1 MRTGI
6 LTTLLAVVGLG
17 FLVATAVTLLLPALS
32 AEFVP
37 LSVLLAGVVTAVA
50 VAIAVRRL
58 LLVRLARMTRTLRRV
73 RGNNFVIRC
82 EDGNDELGSLGREV
96 NSLLQHLTDL
106 SVNVIDA
113 DRELQ
118 WAQKELKLQEEL
130 AEKGRLLQDTNNQ
143 LETRLKELSLLFSVS
158 RSLSTSLNLAPLLES
173 FSRAGARAMEVDRF
187 AILIYD
193 ERSKAL
199 VVSGSYGFHDAAGHI
214 EGMRFYPGEGI
225 SGTVY
230 EKRTMLYIRD
240 LAKEHR
246 FLHFRGKTSLE
257 GSLLAL
263 PLPSGDKCLGVM
275 LLNRTGVDAF
285 SFEDVGLFHIIANQ
299 VASAVGNAVL
309 YRKTLDLAIYD
320 ELTGLYNRRM
330 LERRLE
336 MEWER
341 AQRFGTTLTCI
352 MVDVDHFKQ
361 FNDEHG
367 HLVGDQVLRHAGQL
381 VLGLVRKVD
390 TVARFGGEEF
400 SILLPRTEKR
410 EAYAVAE
417 KLRHT
422 VESKPTTV
430 GKDGKSLA
438 VTISVGVASTE
449 DGPGSATEL
458 IDMAD
463 NALLLAKSSG
473 RNRVVEYGNDP
484 GVVESGGESG
494 TSL

>member
-17 FLVATAVTLLLPALS
+17 FLVATTATFLVPALS
-32 AEFVP
+32 SELVP
-37 LSVLLAGVVTAVA
+37 LSVLLAGIVTAVA
-50 VAIAVRRL
+50 VAVALRRL
-58 LLVRLARMTRTLRRV
+58 VLARLVRMTRTLRRV
-73 RGNNFVIRC
+73 RSSNFVIRC
-82 EDGNDELGSLGREV
+82 ESGNDELGRLAHEV

-130 AEKGRLLQDTNNQ
+130 AEKGRLLLDTNQQ

-158 RSLSTSLNLAPLLES
+158 RSLSTSLDLGPLLES
-173 FSRAGARAMEVDRF
+173 FCRAGARAMEVDRF
-187 AILIYD
+187 AILIFD
-193 ERSKAL
+193 ERTKAL

-214 EGMRFYPGEGI
+214 KGMRFYPGEGI

-246 FLHFRGKTSLE
+246 FLHFRGKTTLK

-263 PLPSGDKCLGVM
+263 PLPAGDKCLGVM
-275 LLNRTGVDAF
+275 LLNRTGMDAF

-299 VASAVGNAVL
+299 VASSVGNAVL

-320 ELTGLYNRRM
+320 ELTSLYNRRM

-341 AQRFGTTLTCI
+341 TQRFGTPLTCI
-352 MVDVDHFKQ
+352 MVDVDHFKL

-367 HLVGDQVLRHAGQL
+367 HLVGDKVLRHVGQL
-381 VLGLVRKVD
+381 ILGLVRKVD

-400 SILLPRTEKR
+400 SILLPRTEKS
-410 EAYAVAE
+410 EAQAVAE
-417 KLRHT
+417 KLRHI
-422 VESKPTTV
+422 VESQPITV
-430 GKDGKSLA
+430 GKDRKSLA
-438 VTISVGVASTE
+438 VTISAGVASTE
-449 DGPGSATEL
+449 DGPGTATEL

-463 NALLLAKSSG
+463 NALLLAKSTG
-473 RNRVVEYGNDP
+473 RNRVVEYGTDP
-484 GVVESGGESG
+484 GLVELAGESG
-494 TSL
+494 TVP